1 MIFKTF
7 DSDIDKISAK
17 WGIFGKSFNDI
28 GNAIVGRIKDINK
41 GFQATDD
48 LIGSIKNSD
57 SVWKRLYPSKET
69 IQSQMID
76 IDALYPEKTDAQF
89 TKLLS
94 TLTQQQNLINTTKG
108 SWTEYF
114 KNLGEGEKWQI
125 EFVKNTDLQ
134 KASLDDVKKSYNSA
148 RDAAIAHNAALK
160 QQTLSAKAGQVA
172 LKGLAIA
179 GNMLA
184 MWGISELI
192 SGLYE
197 LSQVSDEVANRAQ
210 ELGNTFNTT
219 KSDIS
224 NYKAQIDDLYK
235 TINDSNS
242 SIEDVTTARQTL
254 MSVQDELIDKYGSEK
269 ETVDLITDAIN
280 GQSDALDTLTEKQ
293 WQATKNEFNN
303 SGFLENISNG
313 INGYSNNI
321 DKMLNEYEDYSVK
334 IDMTSFSKTGKWN
347 GEDTK
352 KALEELKEIGIEISE
367 TDYGLP
373 FVELSGT
380 ATEVYEKLLV
390 IQNLLSD
397 PNLGASDGFQNS
409 LTSLANSA
417 KDVAS
422 DYEEF
427 YNQYVLFEKVF
438 ADDNYTESFNK
449 INEAQKAYTEAFASG
464 DNSKINEAI
473 ENYSNVV
480 SIAMDEALKNG
491 DNSVVNYFKSMY
503 PDLQSEVDKW
513 KFKTEIIPTFD
524 TKGLN
529 GKNKNDILEM
539 LETDGTQDGEKEFN
553 NIVSSAKE
561 FGIIAND
568 DAKGIEKILDL
579 LVEWEVL
586 QGDISGK
593 ASEPSNESSIL
604 SEDRL
609 AELEEQADQLSS
621 IINEIQSSYDTLQSA
636 IEEYN
641 TQGYLSLDTLDSL
654 LALDNDYLACLVN
667 ENGQL
672 SLNAD
677 AMNALAQSKLNEA
690 EASAVA
696 EAMTELQAIANGE
709 AASSTANY
717 ISGNASLMQS
727 LALLAGQ
734 YDNVANAAMTAAQA
748 QELSAM
754 IEAANAKDSVATARV
769 MSGLNSRLGLIRSTA
784 SSIRT
789 RGLGSGSSSSS
800 SGSSSS
806 SSKDA
811 WKEEFEAQYD
821 LLKHN
826 LEMEYITEEQYYTA
840 LNALNEKYFANRA
853 EYTDEYRK
861 YQEEVYKG
869 MQNVYKDYI
878 ENNMSYL
885 EKALD
890 ANKISFGHYSNAVK
904 KMLDDMW
911 REGKISAE
919 QYWSY
924 VQEMLEKQLDVFD
937 STLSAVTTLLDDEID
952 KLQDEIDLLEDKNDA
967 LQKQLDDYDG
977 ILSAVD
983 KVYQD
988 EIDRLQ
994 EEKDLLSDKI
1004 NAINDAND
1012 ALDLQYRKEQAIIAL
1027 KRAQEQRN
1035 KKLFNGKEFIFT
1047 TDQDAIRDAQEE
1059 LQDIETEEL
1068 ISRLEDEQE
1077 IIQNSIDVLE
1087 EYRQKWQEITD
1098 CYDTELNRQL
1108 AIMLFGEN
1116 YENRILQNRIED
1128 IESFKN
1134 DYISIQA
1141 QIDDNQSMIDSY
1153 NEKIEYYQNLKDQ
1166 WSAISEAYEKERD
1179 RQYAAQVLGAQ
1190 WESDVLSGRISTLTN
1205 FKNEYVALQQAIA
1218 DAAVASANAVV
1229 QANQNAANSIASMPT
1244 SIPSGGGGGG
1254 SSSGGSGGG
1263 SAPSTP
1269 IHGYHVVH
1277 KLSKGFSTQGEATSK
1292 IGSYGGDGVYQDKDD
1307 NKWYVYK
1314 KEGYSATVFSSYNE
1328 AKKSHVYDSVA
1339 SWVRGIAKYASG
1351 TTNAKKG
1358 LNLVGENG
1366 VETYIDNDG
1375 NVSLVTE
1382 PSLINM
1388 EGGETV
1394 KNAKETEELL
1404 NADNFVPVETMELPG
1419 LNGQIIKMSSNELME
1434 RMTNAMPSYSSMV
1447 QSAIQMPKYDFTPV
1461 SRDNSTS
1468 VSIGEIHLHEVNNVD
1483 SFANAIIRELPSKI
1497 SQKLGQ

>member
-1 MIFKTF
+1 MIFKT
-7 DSDIDKISAK
+7 KNNELA
-17 WGIFGKSFNDI
+17 IFGK
-28 GNAIVGRIKDINK
+28 
-41 GFQATDD
+41 T
-48 LIGSIKNSD
+48 
-57 SVWKRLYPSKET
+57 
-69 IQSQMID
+69 
-76 IDALYPEKTDAQF
+76 
-89 TKLLS
+89 
-94 TLTQQQNLINTTKG
+94 
-108 SWTEYF
+108 
-114 KNLGEGEKWQI
+114 
-125 EFVKNTDLQ
+125 
-134 KASLDDVKKSYNSA
+134 LDDVKNKYTNFVTALNTNGLKGENGALNILFGSKNNGESILSPELLDDFETFKDLFNNSSMSA
-148 RDAAIAHNAALK
+148 EALAESLGGVDERIVDYAK
-160 QQTLSAKAGQVA
+160 TCKNGELTTKGFTTSLEGMTIGAKAGQVA

-347 GEDTK
+347 GEDTQ

-380 ATEVYEKLLV
+380 ATEVHEKLLA

-449 INEAQKAYTEAFASG
+449 INEAQKAYTEVFASG

-480 SIAMDEALKNG
+480 STAMDEALKNG

-524 TKGLN
+524 TKELN

-579 LVEWEVL
+579 LVEWGVL
-586 QGDISGK
+586 QGNISDK
-593 ASEPSNESSIL
+593 ASESTNESSIL
-604 SEDRL
+604 LSE
-609 AELEEQADQLSS
+609 EELSS
-621 IINEIQSSYDTLQSA
+621 LEDKAKNLTSIISEIESGYNTLQSA

-641 TQGYLSLDTLDSL
+641 EQGYLSLDTLNSL
-654 LALDNDYLACLVN
+654 LSLDDEYLACLVN

-696 EAMTELQAIANGE
+696 QAMTELNAIANGE
-709 AASSTANY
+709 AASSTVGY
-717 ISGNASLMQS
+717 ISGNANLMQS

-748 QELSAM
+748 QKLSAM
-754 IEAANAKDSVATARV
+754 IEAANAKDSAATARV
-769 MSGLNSRLGLIRSTA
+769 MSGLNSRLGLIRSTS

-789 RGLGSGSSSSS
+789 RGIGGSGSKKS

-811 WKEEFEAQYD
+811 WKEEFDAQYD

-840 LNALNEKYFANRA
+840 LNALNEKYFANNA
-853 EYTDEYRK
+853 KYTDEYRK

-869 MQNVYKDYI
+869 LQKVYKDYI

-890 ANKISFGHYSNAVK
+890 ANRISFGHYSNAVK

-911 REGKISAE
+911 HEGKISAE

-924 VQEMLEKQLDVFD
+924 VEKMLEKQLDIYD
-937 STLSAVTTLLDDEID
+937 ATLSAVTTLLDDEID

-967 LQKQLDDYDG
+967 LQKQLDNYDG
-977 ILSAVD
+977 ILSEVD

-994 EEKDLLSDKI
+994 DEKDLLQDKI
-1004 NAINDAND
+1004 DAINDAND

-1027 KRAQEQRN
+1027 KRAQDQRN
-1035 KKLFNGKEFIFT
+1035 KKLFNGKEIIFT
-1047 TDQDAIRDAQEE
+1047 TDQDAIRDAQQT

-1068 ISRLEDEQE
+1068 INNLEKEQAALDDEIEKLQE
-1077 IIQNSIDVLE
+1077 FKE
-1087 EYRQKWQEITD
+1087 KWQEITD
-1098 CYDTELNRQL
+1098 AYNTEINRQL
-1108 AIMLFGEN
+1108 AISLWGQE
-1116 YENRILQNRIED
+1116 YESVILQNRIED

-1190 WESDVLSGRISTLTN
+1190 WEQDVLNGRISTLTN

-1218 DAAVASANAVV
+1218 DAAVASANAVI
-1229 QANQNAANSIASMPT
+1229 QANQNAANSIASTPT
-1244 SIPSGGGGGG
+1244 SIPSGGGGG
-1254 SSSGGSGGG
+1254 SSSGGGGG

-1269 IHGYHVVH
+1269 THGYHVVH

-1358 LNLVGENG
+1358 LNLVGEAG
-1366 VETYIDNDG
+1366 TETYIDNDG
-1375 NVSLVTE
+1375 NVSLVTA
-1382 PSLINM
+1382 PSLIEM

-1394 KNAKETEELL
+1394 KNAKETQDLL
-1404 NADNFVPVETMELPG
+1404 NPDNLVPVEMMELPG
-1419 LNGQIIKMSSNELME
+1419 INGKILKLSTNEFMDKV
-1434 RMTNAMPSYSSMV
+1434 ASVMPNYSSMV

-1461 SRDNSTS
+1461 QNNSTP
-1468 VSIGEIHLHEVNNVD
+1468 VVQNINLTLPNVTNN
-1483 SFANAIIRELPSKI
+1483 SGYERIAKELK
-1497 SQKLGQ
+1497 QAQLDALQVAYKR

>member
-1 MIFKTF
+1 MSWYPQPQIYSMIFKTF

-28 GNAIVGRIKDINK
+28 GNAIVGRISDINK

-76 IDALYPEKTDAQF
+76 IEALFPKQTDEYF
-89 TKLLS
+89 SSLLNG
-94 TLTQQQNLINTTKG
+94 LTQQQNLINTTKG

-422 DYEEF
+422 EYEEF

-553 NIVSSAKE
+553 DIVSSAKE
-561 FGIIAND
+561 FGIITD
-568 DAKGIEKILDL
+568 DNAEGIEKILNL
-579 LVEWEVL
+579 LVEWGVL
-586 QGDISGK
+586 QGDISDK
-593 ASEPSNESSIL
+593 ASENTDETSIL
-604 SEDRL
+604 LSE
-609 AELEEQADQLSS
+609 EELSS
-621 IINEIQSSYDTLQSA
+621 LEDKAKNLTSIISEIESGYNTLQSA

-641 TQGYLSLDTLDSL
+641 EQGYLSLDTLESL
-654 LALDNDYLACLVN
+654 MALDGDYLACLVN

-672 SLNAD
+672 SLNQE
-677 AMNALAQSKLNEA
+677 AMNALAQAKLNEA

-696 EAMTELQAIANGE
+696 QAMTELNAIANGE

-748 QELSAM
+748 QKLSAM

-869 MQNVYKDYI
+869 MQKVYKDYI

-924 VQEMLEKQLDVFD
+924 VQEMLEKQLEVFD
-937 STLSAVTTLLDDEID
+937 ATLSAVTTLLDDEID

-994 EEKDLLSDKI
+994 DEKDLLQDKI
-1004 NAINDAND
+1004 DAINDAND

-1134 DYISIQA
+1134 DYVSIQA

-1190 WESDVLSGRISTLTN
+1190 WEADVLSGRISTLTN

-1244 SIPSGGGGGG
+1244 SIPSGSGSSGGGGTPTTTTTTPTPAAPVWSVIQNG
-1254 SSSGGSGGG
+1254 TNAGLYSGTKAECARYIERNNYSIVREE
-1263 SAPSTP
+1263 STHHR
-1269 IHGYHVVH
+1269 I
-1277 KLSKGFSTQGEATSK
+1277 
-1292 IGSYGGDGVYQDKDD
+1292 
-1307 NKWYVYK
+1307 YV
-1314 KEGYSATVFSSYNE
+1314 TP
-1328 AKKSHVYDSVA
+1328 
-1339 SWVRGIAKYASG
+1339 RGNARPNSNVNRNMAYASG

-1358 LNLVGENG
+1358 LNLVGEAG
-1366 VETYIDNDG
+1366 TETYIDNDG
-1375 NVSLVTE
+1375 NVSLVTK
-1382 PSLINM
+1382 PSLIEM

-1394 KNAKETEELL
+1394 KNAKETQDLL
-1404 NADNFVPVETMELPG
+1404 NPDNLVPVEMMELPG
-1419 LNGQIIKMSSNELME
+1419 INGKILKLSTNEFMDKV
-1434 RMTNAMPSYSSMV
+1434 ASVMPNYSSMV

-1461 SRDNSTS
+1461 QNNSTP
-1468 VSIGEIHLHEVNNVD
+1468 VVQNINLTLPNVTNN
-1483 SFANAIIRELPSKI
+1483 SGYERIAKELK
-1497 SQKLGQ
+1497 QAQLDALQVAYKR